1 MAQFE
6 KNPKRQLSMT
16 DTMRAV
22 HCKHFK
28 PEVVQVP
35 RPKGEGVKV
44 KVVSSG
50 ICGSDLHMLSYSE
63 NRSATLG
70 HEVAGILGDGKPV
83 AIEPIAACGQCDY
96 CQSGHYNHCELGMG
110 MLFGIGLDGG
120 MADEILVPE
129 RCLVALPSGLPASDA
144 CLVEPMAVSLHG
156 LRLATNSNV
165 KNAAV
170 IGGGT
175 IGLCA
180 VAAAISE
187 NLNTTLFARHDSQQ
201 RAGEILGASLG
212 TTVDTT
218 LDKTGLYDLVI
229 DAAGTTSSLE
239 QAVRLCKPKATLLLV
254 ATYWDGMVL
263 PGMEVCMKEIQI
275 IPAAM
280 YSQHGK
286 LRDVDWAA
294 QVLAQNPLIPEVMI
308 THRFPLE
315 AAAEAFET
323 AANRASGA
331 IKVVLE
337 P

>member
-1 MAQFE
+1 
-6 KNPKRQLSMT
+6 MT

-28 PEVVQVP
+28 PQIVRVP
-35 RPKGEGVKV
+35 RPKGAGVRV

-70 HEVAGILGDGKPV
+70 HEVSGILSNGKPV

-96 CQSGHYNHCELGMG
+96 CKNCHYNHCELGMG
-110 MLFGIGLDGG
+110 MLFGVGLDGG

-129 RCLVALPSGLPASDA
+129 RCLVSLPSGLPTSDA

-156 LRLATNSNV
+156 LRLA
-165 KNAAV
+165 KNPNFKTAAV
-170 IGGGT
+170 VGGGT

-180 VAAAISE
+180 VAAATSE
-187 NLNTTLFARHDSQQ
+187 NLKTTLFARHDSQR
-201 RAGEILGASLG
+201 RAGEILGATL
-212 TTVDTT
+212 DTT
-218 LDKTGLYDLVI
+218 IKKTVLYDLVI

-239 QAVRLCKPKATLLLV
+239 QAVQLCKPKATLLLL

-294 QVLAQNPLIPEVMI
+294 KVLAENPRIPEVMI
-308 THRFPLE
+308 THRFPLD
-315 AAAEAFET
+315 AAPEAFSM

>member
-1 MAQFE
+1 
-6 KNPKRQLSMT
+6 MT
-16 DTMRAV
+16 DTIRAV

-28 PEVVQVP
+28 PEVVQIP
-35 RPKGEGVKV
+35 RPKGDGVRV

-70 HEVAGILGDGKPV
+70 HEVAGILSDGKPV
-83 AIEPIAACGQCDY
+83 AIEPLAACGQCDY
-96 CQSGHYNHCELGMG
+96 CKSGHYNHCELGMN
-110 MLFGIGLDGG
+110 MLLGVGRDGG

-129 RCLVALPSGLPASDA
+129 RCLVSLPSGLPPGDA

-156 LRLATNSNV
+156 LRLAANSGF

-180 VAAAISE
+180 VAAAVSE

-201 RAGEILGASLG
+201 RAGAILGATLG
-212 TTVDTT
+212 TTPDA
-218 LDKTGLYDLVI
+218 KNQYDLVI
-229 DAAGTTSSLE
+229 DAAGTASSLE
-239 QAVRLCKPKATLLLV
+239 QAVGLCKPKATLLLV

-294 QVLAQNPLIPEVMI
+294 KVLAENPLIAQEMI

-315 AAAEAFET
+315 AAVEAFET
-323 AANRASGA
+323 AADRASGA

>member
-1 MAQFE
+1 
-6 KNPKRQLSMT
+6 MT
-16 DTMRAV
+16 DTIRAV

-35 RPKGEGVKV
+35 RPKGEGVRV

-63 NRSATLG
+63 DRSTTLG
-70 HEVAGILGDGKPV
+70 HENSGTLSDGKPV
-83 AIEPIAACGQCDY
+83 AIEPLAACGHCDY
-96 CQSGHYNHCELGMG
+96 CKVGHYNHCELGMG
-110 MLFGIGLDGG
+110 MLFGIGRDGG

-129 RCLVALPSGLPASDA
+129 RCLVSLPSGLPARDA

-156 LRLATNSNV
+156 LRLASNSNI

-180 VAAAISE
+180 VAAAVSE
-187 NLNTTLFARHDSQQ
+187 NLNTTLFARHDSQR
-201 RAGEILGASLG
+201 RAGEILGATLG
-212 TTVDTT
+212 TTLGTT
-218 LDKTGLYDLVI
+218 LDSTLDTTPNKKGLYDLVI

-239 QAVRLCKPKATLLLV
+239 QAVSLCKPKATLLLV

-294 QVLAQNPLIPEVMI
+294 KVLAENPLIPEVMI

-315 AAAEAFET
+315 AAVEAFET